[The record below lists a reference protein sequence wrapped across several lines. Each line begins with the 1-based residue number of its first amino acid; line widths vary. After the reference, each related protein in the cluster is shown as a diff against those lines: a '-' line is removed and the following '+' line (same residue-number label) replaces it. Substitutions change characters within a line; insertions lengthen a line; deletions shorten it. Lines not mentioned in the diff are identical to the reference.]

1 MRRVV
6 FLSVLVTAAALGF
19 AAAGHGR
26 TLAVSC
32 PGTDLPSTGA
42 PQVFREGQYHYKV
55 FCNYGDGLY
64 GYSLMLSYYPRETPA
79 SDIADIRRIDGHLC
93 TSYQN
98 PPYTLYSPSVVA
110 SVSVMGSPKSWTTA
124 FGYAPAMLAQASGIA
139 YPCNTT
145 TPPATTTTSSG
156 GTTDS
161 RCPQQKAVRKTS
173 DRVSY
178 GWHFSFRGVPANVTL
193 TRKATSAGS
202 GSGGATSLHCF
213 YSDGGV
219 DEVRT
224 GSGGGTVWFYPRKPP
239 STATFSFSVSG
250 SPGESVKRRTVTLM
264 LTGRMT
270 RIVGSSCTTGPTS
283 LQLVDG
289 SPDSVSVSLCGAT
302 LKYVNGHGATV
313 SVSVG

>member
-1 MRRVV
+1 MRRVAV
-6 FLSVLVTAAALGF
+6 ILAIAVAVALGF

-26 TLAVSC
+26 TLEISC
-32 PGTDLPSTGA
+32 PGTDLPSQGG

-55 FCNYGDGLY
+55 FCSYSDGLY
-64 GYSLMLSYYPRETPA
+64 GYELMLSYYPTATPA
-79 SDIADIRRIDGHLC
+79 GDIADIRRIDGHLC

-110 SVSVMGSPKSWTTA
+110 SVSVMGNPKSWTTA
-124 FGYAPAMLAQASGIA
+124 FGYAPAFLAQASGIA
-139 YPCNTT
+139 SPCKPTA
-145 TPPATTTTSSG
+145 PPATTTTSSG
-156 GTTDS
+156 GSTDS

-173 DRVSY
+173 DRVAY
-178 GWHFSFRGVPANVTL
+178 GWRFSFRGVPANVTL
-193 TRKATSAGS
+193 SRKATSAGS
-202 GSGGATSLHCF
+202 GSGGATTFHCF
-213 YSDGGV
+213 YSDGDV

-224 GSGGGTVWFYPRKPP
+224 GSGGGTVWFYPRNPP
-239 STATFSFSVSG
+239 STATFSFAVDG
-250 SPGESVKRRTVTLM
+250 SPGEFVKKRTVALM

-289 SPDSVSVSLCGAT
+289 ATDSVSVSLCGAT
-302 LKYVNGHGATV
+302 LKYVNGHGAKV